1 MASNILGKISKE
13 RVISAVALVVIAL
26 AVILPGGVIL
36 AVALYLVSLVG
47 FLELTKACGVR
58 EKIDPEGNA
67 KRVNA
72 KGINAK
78 GINALEVTGIMVIT
92 VYYLLL
98 CVTNTDILQRY
109 LPTDGIDA
117 DFGIVPVLLLALILL
132 MFVYV
137 FTFPRFTANQV
148 MAAYFSLIY
157 APVMLSF
164 IFLTRQ
170 LTHGIYLV
178 WMAFISSWVSDT
190 CAYLVGVMIGKHK
203 LAPVLSP
210 KKSIEGAVGGIVG
223 AALIGALFGRYLDG
237 ALGLDGMAVVLAVV
251 GGAGSVISQVGDL
264 AASAIKRNHDIKDYG
279 KLIPGHGGI
288 MDRFDS
294 VIFTAPITYFL
305 ILLFMK

>member
-13 RVISAVALVVIAL
+13 RVLSAVVLVVIAL
-26 AVILPGGVIL
+26 AAILPGGLVL
-36 AVALYLVSLVG
+36 AAVLYPVSVAG

-58 EKIDPEGNA
+58 EKDAAG
-67 KRVNA
+67 V
-72 KGINAK
+72 
-78 GINALEVTGIMVIT
+78 NALEKAGIAVIT
-92 VYYLLL
+92 VYYLAL
-98 CVTNTDILQRY
+98 CAVRTDVLRRY
-109 LPTDGIDA
+109 LPAEAVSVDTV
-117 DFGIVPVLLLALILL
+117 IVTVLLSALIL
-132 MFVYV
+132 MMVVYV
-137 FTFPRFTANQV
+137 FAFPRFTANQV
-148 MAAYFSLIY
+148 MAAYFALIY

-190 CAYLVGVMIGKHK
+190 CAYLAGVMLGKHK

-210 KKSIEGAVGGIVG
+210 KKSVEGAVGGVVG
-223 AALIGALFGRYLDG
+223 AAVIGALFGWYLNY
-237 ALGLDGMAVVLAVV
+237 ALGLDTMAAVLAVV

-264 AASAIKRNHDIKDYG
+264 AASAVKRNHNIKDYG
-279 KLIPGHGGI
+279 RLIPGHGGI